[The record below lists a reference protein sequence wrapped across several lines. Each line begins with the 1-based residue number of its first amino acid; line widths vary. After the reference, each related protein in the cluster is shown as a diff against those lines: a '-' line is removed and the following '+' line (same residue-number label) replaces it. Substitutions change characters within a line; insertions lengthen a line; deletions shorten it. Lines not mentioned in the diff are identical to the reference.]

1 MHQNRLLLELD
12 ASVRCTTKFVM
23 TSHRTIPQNFQKPV
37 PHRSST
43 NQNQLISHQLATTGA
58 RTKRCVDP
66 SRSYHDSNLLKE
78 WRHRYFMKPV
88 YPMIYDRL
96 YFYYDYSSKQSF
108 QSLSKQAACFIDKS
122 RIPYTV
128 IRSSPRFEIVLRNTY
143 SQRKVRGGPNFCPPY
158 IFSKWTKYGI
168 WTKAFWSKPF
178 SPKVLYRTKSST

>member
-1 MHQNRLLLELD
+1 
-12 ASVRCTTKFVM
+12 
-23 TSHRTIPQNFQKPV
+23 
-37 PHRSST
+37 
-43 NQNQLISHQLATTGA
+43 
-58 RTKRCVDP
+58 
-66 SRSYHDSNLLKE
+66 
-78 WRHRYFMKPV
+78 MKPV
-88 YPMIYDRL
+88 YPIIYDRL

-168 WTKAFWSKPF
+168 WTKAFWSKGAISNQIQHVILNIFKHISGSKFGP
-178 SPKVLYRTKSST
+178 PAYRRKRRSWTCFMSKRQKYQNIFERCYVIFKYHYEIQSSRRLLQIEERLKSTYGC